1 MFGAIKDIGNNMK
14 QLNPNRLMRDVID
27 DSQLKAQ
34 IIDLN
39 QSQMY
44 DKGIDAKGET
54 LGDYS
59 QISVTKY
66 GKRPGHIQLKDTGEF
81 YDSMKVGVEEDKFV
95 ITGDTDKG
103 DIDLANVYPDALGLT
118 EDSKSEIIPEIAER
132 LTDKIKTE
140 ILKYE
145 VT

>member
-1 MFGAIKDIGNNMK
+1 MFGAIKDLGNNMQK
-14 QLNPNRLMRDVID
+14 LNHNRLMRDVID
-27 DSQLKAQ
+27 ETSVKAQ

-39 QSQMY
+39 QSQMF

-59 QISVTKY
+59 QVSVTKY

-81 YDSMKVGVEEDKFV
+81 YDSMKVGVEDEKFI

-103 DIDLANVYPDALGLT
+103 DVDLANVYPDVLGLT
-118 EDSKSEIIPEIAER
+118 TESKEEILPEIAQR
-132 LTDKIKTE
+132 LSEKIKTE
-140 ILKYE
+140 ILK
-145 VT
+145 

>member
-1 MFGAIKDIGNNMK
+1 MK
-14 QLNPNRLMRDVID
+14 QLNPNRLMRDVVG

-39 QSQMY
+39 QSQMF

-59 QISVTKY
+59 PISVSKY

-81 YDSMKVGVEEDKFV
+81 YDSMKVGVEEDKFI

-103 DIDLANVYPDALGLT
+103 DVDLAQVYPDVLGLT
-118 EDSKSEIIPEIAER
+118 TESLDEIIPEITDR

-140 ILKYE
+140 ILK
-145 VT
+145 

>member
-1 MFGAIKDIGNNMK
+1 MK
-14 QLNPNRLMRDVID
+14 QLDQNKLMKDAVDNSVI
-27 DSQLKAQ
+27 KAQ

-44 DKGIDAKGET
+44 DKGIDSKGET

-59 QISVTKY
+59 TISVSKY

-81 YDSMKVGVEEDKFV
+81 YDSMKVGVEDSGII

-103 DIDLANVYPDALGLT
+103 TVDLAKVYPDALGLT
-118 EDSKSEIIPEIAER
+118 DESINEILPEITSNLAE
-132 LTDKIKTE
+132 KIKTA
-140 ILKYE
+140 ILK
-145 VT
+145 

>member
-1 MFGAIKDIGNNMK
+1 MFGVIKDIGNNM
-14 QLNPNRLMRDVID
+14 QRLNPNRLIKDVIEET
-27 DSQLKAQ
+27 QVKAQ

-44 DKGIDAKGET
+44 DKGIDSKGDT

-81 YDSMKVGVEEDKFV
+81 YDSMKVATGNDGFI

-103 DIDLANVYPDALGLT
+103 DVDLANVYPDVLGLT
-118 EDSKSEIIPEIAER
+118 TESKEDILPEISQR
-132 LTDKIKTE
+132 LSEKIKEE
-140 ILKYE
+140 ILK
-145 VT
+145 

>member
-1 MFGAIKDIGNNMK
+1 MFGVIKDIGNNM
-14 QLNPNRLMRDVID
+14 QRLNPNRLIKDVIEET
-27 DSQLKAQ
+27 QVKAQ

-39 QSQMY
+39 QSQMF

-59 QISVTKY
+59 PVSVAKY

-81 YDSMKVGVEEDKFV
+81 YDSMKVGVEDDKFV

-103 DIDLANVYPDALGLT
+103 DVDLANVYPDVLGLT
-118 EDSKSEIIPEIAER
+118 TESKEDILPEISQR
-132 LTDKIKTE
+132 LSEKIKEE
-140 ILKYE
+140 ILK
-145 VT
+145 

>member
-1 MFGAIKDIGNNMK
+1 MFGAIKDIGNNL
-14 QLNPNRLMRDVID
+14 QRLNPNRLMRDSID
-27 DSQLKAQ
+27 DATLKAQ

-59 QISVTKY
+59 PVSVAKY

-95 ITGDTDKG
+95 ITGDTNKG
-103 DIDLANVYPDALGLT
+103 DVDLANIYPDALGLT
-118 EDSKSEIIPEIAER
+118 TESKDEIIPEITQR
-132 LTDKIKTE
+132 LTEKIKEE
-140 ILKYE
+140 ILK
-145 VT
+145 